1 MYLMQKK
8 FLPSLFLSF
17 MLILCP
23 TQCSNS
29 DVHLTV
35 GYLVPKPL
43 NRSEAEGDLVIQN
56 LLPLMCGI
64 FCLQYF
70 PSSISH
76 HKVALPKD
84 LATKHITVKKI
95 RGIAL

>member
-1 MYLMQKK
+1 MYLIRKK
-8 FLPSLFLSF
+8 FLSSLFLSF
-17 MLILCP
+17 MLVLCP

-35 GYLVPKPL
+35 GDLPVVPKPL
-43 NRSEAEGDLVIQN
+43 NRSEAEGDLVIRN
-56 LLPLMCGI
+56 LLPLMCGL

-76 HKVALPKD
+76 HKVTLLKD
-84 LATKHITVKKI
+84 LATKHITVK
-95 RGIAL
+95 

>member
-1 MYLMQKK
+1 MYLMRKK
-8 FLPSLFLSF
+8 FSPSLFLSF

-23 TQCSNS
+23 TQYSNS

-43 NRSEAEGDLVIQN
+43 NRSEVEGDLVVQN
-56 LLPLMCGI
+56 LLPLMCGL

-76 HKVALPKD
+76 HTVALLKD
-84 LATKHITVKKI
+84 LATKHITVK
-95 RGIAL
+95 

>member
-1 MYLMQKK
+1 MYLVQKK

-43 NRSEAEGDLVIQN
+43 NRSEAEGDLVTDTKLAAFDVWIILSAVFS
-56 LLPLMCGI
+56 LLY
-64 FCLQYF
+64 Q
-70 PSSISH
+70 SS
-76 HKVALPKD
+76 
-84 LATKHITVKKI
+84 
-95 RGIAL
+95 